1 MLVVELFA
9 RARLSRRNILLTLA
23 STALVAL
30 TPVGANAV
38 ELAGV
43 RQDGKEIAPGEIT
56 GWRLVYFGY
65 TQCPD
70 ICPISLHSMTEA
82 INALGP
88 IGERITPV
96 FVSVDPERD
105 TPEVMAKYLA
115 FFHPRMVGLSPHPDQ
130 LADLAR
136 AWRIKFSRVAL
147 KDGGYTVD
155 HTATIFFTDPSGTI
169 IGRYPHDL
177 DGEALANRIR
187 ATLMAQ

>member
-1 MLVVELFA
+1 VFEPFV
-9 RARLSRRNILLTLA
+9 RSRLSRRSTLLTLA
-23 STALVAL
+23 AAAAALL
-30 TPVGANAV
+30 PESGYAV
-38 ELAGV
+38 DVAGV
-43 RQDGKEIAPGEIT
+43 RQDGKEIAPGDIG

-70 ICPISLHSMTEA
+70 ICPISLHSITEA
-82 INALGP
+82 IDALGP

-105 TPEVMAKYLA
+105 TPEVLAKYLA

-130 LADLAR
+130 LAELAR
-136 AWRIKFSRVAL
+136 DWRIKYSRVEL
-147 KDGGYTVD
+147 KDGSYAVD
-155 HTATIFFTDPSGTI
+155 HTATIFFTDPAGTI

-187 ATLMAQ
+187 ATLLAQ

>member
-1 MLVVELFA
+1 MFEPFA
-9 RARLSRRNILLTLA
+9 RSRLSRRSTLLTLA
-23 STALVAL
+23 AAAAAALA
-30 TPVGANAV
+30 PGVGYAV
-38 ELAGV
+38 EVAGV
-43 RQDGKEIAPGEIT
+43 RQDGKEIAPGEIS

-70 ICPISLHSMTEA
+70 ICPITLHSMTEA
-82 INALGP
+82 VDALGP

-115 FFHPRMVGLSPHPDQ
+115 FFHPRMIGLSPHPDQ
-130 LADLAR
+130 LTELTR
-136 AWRIKFSRVAL
+136 SWRIKFSRVPL
-147 KDGGYTVD
+147 KDGNYTVD
-155 HTATIFFTDPSGTI
+155 HTATIFFTDPAGVI

-177 DGEALANRIR
+177 DGPTLANRIR